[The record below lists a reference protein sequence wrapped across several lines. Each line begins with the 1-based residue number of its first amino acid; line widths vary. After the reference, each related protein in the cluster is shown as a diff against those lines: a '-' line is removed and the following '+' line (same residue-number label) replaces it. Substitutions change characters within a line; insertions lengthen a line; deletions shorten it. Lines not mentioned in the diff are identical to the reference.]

1 MPKKAIQYM
10 LICALAFTLLNTCI
24 KYLSDFNVYQ
34 IVFFRA
40 LGSLFFSIPFIIKHK
55 IPPLGNNQKLLFLR
69 GVVGLISMTLF
80 IASVKFLPMG
90 TAVSIRY
97 IAPIFATVFAIFILK
112 EKIKNSQW
120 LCFLIA
126 FIGVLVLK
134 GFDTQINITGL
145 SLALCSAVFSGLVY
159 NVLRKIG
166 DSEHPVVVVNYFMV
180 ISAIV
185 GGVLAINH
193 WRNPE
198 GLEWVLLLTF
208 GSFGYFAQLYMTKAF
223 QLAETNQVAPFKYA
237 EVIFTMIVGVIWFHE
252 IYTLWSVIGVVL
264 IVLGLLLNVYVK
276 RK

>member
-34 IVFFRA
+34 IVFFRS
-40 LGSLFFSIPFIIKHK
+40 LGSLFFSVPFIIKHK

-134 GFDTQINITGL
+134 GFNTEVNITGL

-159 NVLRKIG
+159 NILRKIG

-180 ISAIV
+180 ISAII
-185 GGVLAINH
+185 GGLLSISY
-193 WRNPE
+193 WTKPE
-198 GLEWVLLLTF
+198 GLEWVLLLSF
-208 GSFGYFAQLYMTKAF
+208 GAFGYFAQLYMTKAF

>member
-34 IVFFRA
+34 IVFFRS
-40 LGSLFFSIPFIIKHK
+40 LGSLFFSVPFIIKHK

-134 GFDTQINITGL
+134 GFNTEVNITGL

-159 NVLRKIG
+159 NILRKIG

-180 ISAIV
+180 ISAII

-208 GSFGYFAQLYMTKAF
+208 GAFGYIAQLYMTKAF

-252 IYTLWSVIGVVL
+252 IYTLWSVIGVLL
-264 IVLGLLLNVYVK
+264 IVSGLLLNVYVK

>member
-34 IVFFRA
+34 IVFFRS
-40 LGSLFFSIPFIIKHK
+40 LGSLFFSVPFIIKHK

-134 GFDTQINITGL
+134 GFNTEVNITGL

-159 NVLRKIG
+159 NILRKIG

-180 ISAIV
+180 ISAII

-208 GSFGYFAQLYMTKAF
+208 GAFGYFAQLYMTKAF

-237 EVIFTMIVGVIWFHE
+237 EVIFTMIVGVVGFQE
-252 IYTLWSVIGVVL
+252 VYTLWSVIGVLL
-264 IVLGLLLNVYVK
+264 IVSGLLLNVYVK

>member
-10 LICALAFTLLNTCI
+10 LICALSFTLLNTCI

-34 IVFFRA
+34 IVFFRS
-40 LGSLFFSIPFIIKHK
+40 LGSLFFSVPFIIKHK

-134 GFDTQINITGL
+134 GFNTEVNITGL

-159 NVLRKIG
+159 NILRKIG

-180 ISAIV
+180 ISAII

-208 GSFGYFAQLYMTKAF
+208 GAFGYIAQLYMTKAF

-252 IYTLWSVIGVVL
+252 IYTLWSVIGVLL
-264 IVLGLLLNVYVK
+264 IVSGLLLNVYVK

>member
-34 IVFFRA
+34 IVFFRS
-40 LGSLFFSIPFIIKHK
+40 LGSLFFSVPFIIKHK

-134 GFDTQINITGL
+134 GFNTEVNITGL

-159 NVLRKIG
+159 NILRKIG

-180 ISAIV
+180 ISAII

-193 WRNPE
+193 WQNPE

-208 GSFGYFAQLYMTKAF
+208 GSFGYIAQLYMTKAF

-237 EVIFTMIVGVIWFHE
+237 EVIFTMIVGVVGFHE
-252 IYTLWSVIGVVL
+252 IYTLWSVIGVLL
-264 IVLGLLLNVYVK
+264 IVSGLLLNVYVK

>member
-34 IVFFRA
+34 IVFFRS
-40 LGSLFFSIPFIIKHK
+40 LGSLFFTIPFVIKNK
-55 IPPLGNNQKLLFLR
+55 ISPLGNNQKLLFLR

-134 GFDTQINITGL
+134 GFDTDVNITGL

-159 NVLRKIG
+159 NILRKIG

-180 ISAIV
+180 ISAII

-208 GSFGYFAQLYMTKAF
+208 GSFGYIAQLYMTKAF

-252 IYTLWSVIGVVL
+252 IYTLWSVIGVLL
-264 IVLGLLLNVYVK
+264 IVSGLLLNVYVK

>member
-34 IVFFRA
+34 IVFFRS
-40 LGSLFFSIPFIIKHK
+40 LGSLFFTIPLIIKHK

-69 GVVGLISMTLF
+69 SIVGLISMTLF
-80 IASVKFLPMG
+80 IASVKLLPMG

-134 GFDTQINITGL
+134 GFNTEVNITGL

-180 ISAIV
+180 ISAII

-193 WRNPE
+193 WRNPV
-198 GLEWVLLLTF
+198 GLEWILLLTF

-237 EVIFTMIVGVIWFHE
+237 EVIFTMIIGVIWFHE
-252 IYTLWSVIGVVL
+252 IYTLWSVIGVLL
-264 IVLGLLLNVYVK
+264 IVSGLLLNVYVK